1 MSTED
6 VIAAEA
12 LNAASSVT
20 AEAENMV
27 EIKEVEEEKEVVKA
41 EPAKRGRKKAT
52 LTVNSEDVA
61 AAIPTTEAAK
71 TEEPASAPAK
81 PTLGRRASLR
91 TRPAAAVS
99 TPKEPTVKKSAVKTI
114 EESPIKPPTK
124 AKVTRRNSV
133 AVASAAKAKRGK
145 AIEAESADIE
155 DVEEKEPI
163 AAEPEKVT
171 KKTTKKEPAIKGRRQ
186 TIAVVTE
193 DVTEA
198 TTKKATKSPKTTK
211 KVDTYSYDDSDK
223 SGPESENAKKKNL
236 KKKRNQVEMEADEK
250 ETNKKLKAGRKS
262 TAQTESDS
270 DQETLATK
278 KKRAQ
283 KRKSV
288 ESGAQEEAASTPK
301 LFFHSKR
308 VKTTPPTNG
317 EANKPS
323 DMKTVYS
330 PFVNTPSKACNLNTS
345 STNGNNFN
353 GSMSE
358 SPSKKFKLFSKSN

>member
-1 MSTED
+1 MK
-6 VIAAEA
+6 
-12 LNAASSVT
+12 
-20 AEAENMV
+20 

-41 EPAKRGRKKAT
+41 EPVKRGRKKAT
-52 LTVNSEDVA
+52 VTVNPEDVA
-61 AAIPTTEAAK
+61 AATPTTATTTKA
-71 TEEPASAPAK
+71 EEPASAPAK

-99 TPKEPTVKKSAVKTI
+99 TPKEPTVKKTAVKTI

-133 AVASAAKAKRGK
+133 AVASAAKTRRGK
-145 AIEAESADIE
+145 GVEAESANVE
-155 DVEEKEPI
+155 TEEEKEPV
-163 AAEPEKVT
+163 AAEPEKES
-171 KKTTKKEPAIKGRRQ
+171 KKAIKKEPAAKGRRQ

-198 TTKKATKSPKTTK
+198 TTTAAKKAGKSPKIAK

-223 SGPESENAKKKNL
+223 SGPESEIAKKKNL
-236 KKKRNQVEMEADEK
+236 KKKRNQVEMEADEV
-250 ETNKKLKAGRKS
+250 ETSKKLKAGNRKS
-262 TAQTESDS
+262 LAQTESDS

-283 KRKSV
+283 KRKSD
-288 ESGAQEEAASTPK
+288 GNGNTDEAVSTPK

-345 STNGNNFN
+345 SINGNNNFN

-358 SPSKKFKLFSKSN
+358 SPSKKFKLFSKSI